1 MRVLRSGVSNVSLRP
16 FDVDNAY
23 QLYNSLFGA
32 IADKLIGKKRISVFT
47 NGALTSIPLGLLVTK
62 DPSGK
67 RLKDV
72 DWLIKDFAITVLPS
86 IDSLKTMRSVAGRS
100 KASKPIIAFGDPVF
114 SKAKSELVALRS
126 MPSLYQGEEIDIKAL
141 ARTLPQLG
149 GTRSEVKA
157 IGGKLKATAADILL
171 GQKATETAVKNAKLN
186 DYKIV
191 YFATHGLV
199 AGDLVKFAK
208 AKADPALVMT
218 IPDNPTSFDDGLLQA
233 SEIAELKLDADW
245 VVLSACNTATSD
257 FIGAEAL
264 SGLARSFLYAGAR
277 SIVASHWDVQDKA
290 TAQLM
295 TDMFTIAKDNPKLWH
310 GEALQQ
316 AMLKMLRD
324 AKNENDAHPRVWAPF
339 VVIGEPKPN

>member
-1 MRVLRSGVSNVSLRP
+1 
-16 FDVDNAY
+16 
-23 QLYNSLFGA
+23 
-32 IADKLIGKKRISVFT
+32 
-47 NGALTSIPLGLLVTK
+47 
-62 DPSGK
+62 
-67 RLKDV
+67 
-72 DWLIKDFAITVLPS
+72 
-86 IDSLKTMRSVAGRS
+86 
-100 KASKPIIAFGDPVF
+100 
-114 SKAKSELVALRS
+114 
-126 MPSLYQGEEIDIKAL
+126 
-141 ARTLPQLG
+141 
-149 GTRSEVKA
+149 
-157 IGGKLKATAADILL
+157 
-171 GQKATETAVKNAKLN
+171 
-186 DYKIV
+186 
-191 YFATHGLV
+191 
-199 AGDLVKFAK
+199 
-208 AKADPALVMT
+208 MT
-218 IPDNPTSFDDGLLQA
+218 IPDNLTTFDDGLLQA